1 MKRILSAILLVMAV
15 LTVSV
20 FAVSPVTVTLNG
32 ETIDCASY
40 GQEAEIVEGRTLV
53 PLHAIFEAL
62 GATVEW
68 NQSEKKVV
76 SRLDATIIDLT
87 AGEKELHKYTLDSEG
102 YIIDGQTIILDVP
115 AQIMNGRTMV
125 PVRAISE
132 SFGVNVEWDGE
143 SRTVILMS
151 GVYAYN
157 EYLNGIL
164 EPIEPKSDLDK
175 EILLTVGGLP
185 VSAASVRSYVMMT
198 CDSGQDITDE
208 DVFKEIEALYKQ
220 DVALIKFASNERVTL
235 DEADVNQVKADVF
248 GLQLQMGDNYEK
260 AFAESPYTKF
270 YYYLN
275 SSLYPIVYSKI
286 ADTYAGSDNQE
297 IRKMVLE
304 YFEENDYVR
313 AKHILI
319 QFPGMTEGREPT
331 EQEKEET
338 FSKILDVLVEVK
350 AMKDVSEF
358 DALVEKY
365 NEDPGMIANPGGYY
379 FTKGQMVKPFEEA
392 TYALEEGETSS
403 LVETTYGY
411 HIILRLPLDDENLT
425 NTQEYSSAVRNVL
438 WETIVD
444 ISEGLVI
451 EYADNYNERV
461 KDFEEEYLELVEGL

>member
-1 MKRILSAILLVMAV
+1 MKKILSAILLIAAI

-20 FAVSPVTVTLNG
+20 FAADANSVTVNLNG
-32 ETIDCASY
+32 EKIDCASY
-40 GQEAEIVEGRTLV
+40 GQEATIVEGRTLV
-53 PLHAIFEAL
+53 PLRAIFEAL
-62 GATVEW
+62 GASVEW
-68 NQSEKKVV
+68 DGTTKTVTSVLGETEIK
-76 SRLDATIIDLT
+76 LTI
-87 AGEKELHKYTLDSEG
+87 GEKALYKNGEAVE
-102 YIIDGQTIILDVP
+102 LDVP
-115 AQIMNGRTMV
+115 AQIMNDRTMV

-132 SFGVNVEWDGE
+132 SFGVNVEWDGD

-151 GVYAYN
+151 GAYAYN
-157 EYLNGIL
+157 ACLNGIL

-185 VSAASVRSYVMMT
+185 VSAASVRSYVMMV

-208 DVFKEIEALYKQ
+208 DVLKEIEALYKQ
-220 DVALIKFASNERVTL
+220 DAALVNFAFNERVTL
-235 DEADVNQVKADVF
+235 DEADVNQIKADVF
-248 GLQLQMGDNYEK
+248 GLQLQLGDNYEK

-286 ADTYAGSDNQE
+286 ADAYAGSDNQE
-297 IRKMVLE
+297 IREMVLE
-304 YFEENDYVR
+304 FFEENDYVR
-313 AKHILI
+313 AKHILV
-319 QFPGMTEGREPT
+319 QFPGMTEGREAT

-338 FSKILDVLVEVK
+338 FSKALDILVEVK

-425 NTQEYSSAVRNVL
+425 KTQEYSSAVSNVL

-444 ISEGLVI
+444 ISEDLEI
-451 EYADNYNERV
+451 KYADNYNDRV
-461 KDFEEEYLELVEGL
+461 DDFVKEYEELIASL